1 MRYPRIDPRAIAGCG
16 IFSLSLL
23 VLVMLYTKPE
33 LGDSDLFKS
42 MAQAIIIQGLIG
54 LAMAFYFTAQHRPG
68 AKGTP
73 DDPVHVQEDDVP

>member
-1 MRYPRIDPRAIAGCG
+1 MKYPKIDPRAIAGCG

-54 LAMAFYFTAQHRPG
+54 LAMAFYFTAQHRSGPTG
-68 AKGTP
+68 KV
-73 DDPVHVQEDDVP
+73 DDPVHIEEDKP

>member
-1 MRYPRIDPRAIAGCG
+1 MKYPKIDPRAIAGCG

-54 LAMAFYFTAQHRPG
+54 LAMAFYFTAQHRSGPTG
-68 AKGTP
+68 KI
-73 DDPVHVQEDDVP
+73 DDPVHIEEDKP